1 MLFSSINRLLYHC
14 WLLALL
20 EWFLFKLCIRQVPLS
35 PPLLLL
41 HFVMNS
47 SDLNNLKLWVDTEDK
62 VSIYKFFLSRFTMFL
77 SLLLMCSLNLFL
89 VYYYFLE
96 RFIWVTEVHR
106 CVLRNIIYF
115 SASEFCGWKILMTYQ
130 LEI

>member
-62 VSIYKFFLSRFTMFL
+62 VSKYKFFLSRFTMFL

-115 SASEFCGWKILMTYQ
+115 STLEFCG
-130 LEI
+130 